1 MVEVAISHAPELQ
14 AFEPDLS
21 ELEPAIHPLER
32 RFEHLR
38 NYAGLAWA
46 MSRKN
51 FQIRYKRA
59 VLGIM
64 WAVLQPAFQAAV
76 LSFVFL
82 KIFRIHSV
90 PHYPLYVLSGM
101 LPWSFFA
108 ASALVATT
116 AVVDNA
122 ALVRKIALPLTVF
135 PVSAVGGTAI
145 AFSASLSVLIV
156 TTIFFGTVGWGVL
169 LLPAALLL
177 EVAAIIGVALITG
190 GFYVAFRDVRY
201 AVESSLVLGVYATPI
216 LYPLSRVPHELQWA
230 FRLNPM
236 TGVLS
241 MTRAA
246 ALDYSVD
253 VASVLTAIGVTT
265 VLLAVGVVL
274 FRHRSGEFADLL

>member
-1 MVEVAISHAPELQ
+1 MVEVTISRAPDLQEL
-14 AFEPDLS
+14 EPDLQ

-32 RFEHLR
+32 RLEHIR
-38 NYAGLAWA
+38 TYAGLAWA

-51 FQIRYKRA
+51 FQVRYKRA

-76 LSFVFL
+76 LSFVFI
-82 KIFRIHSV
+82 KIFRIHAV

-108 ASALVATT
+108 ASALAATT

-156 TTIFFGTVGWGVL
+156 TTGFYGTVGVGAL
-169 LLPAALLL
+169 LLPAAMLL
-177 EVAAIIGVALITG
+177 EVAAIVGVSLITG
-190 GFYVAFRDVRY
+190 AFYVAFRDVRY

-216 LYPLSRVPHELQWA
+216 LYPLSRVPHELQWL

-236 TGVLS
+236 TGILS
-241 MTRAA
+241 LTRAA

-253 VASVLTAIGVTT
+253 VASVLSSIGVTA
-265 VLLAVGVVL
+265 VLLTVGVVV
-274 FRHRSGEFADLL
+274 FRRRSGEFADLM